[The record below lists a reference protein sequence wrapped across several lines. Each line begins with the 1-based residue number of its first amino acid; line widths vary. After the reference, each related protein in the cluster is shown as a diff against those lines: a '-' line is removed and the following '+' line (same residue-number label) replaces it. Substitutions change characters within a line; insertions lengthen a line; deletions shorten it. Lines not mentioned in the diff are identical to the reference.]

1 VYGDHCAWQIHSTV
15 GIKSPRRCA
24 RQAPIKKR
32 DRIARLLGP
41 ETDTVSNDRQSFKDA
56 PARKYHSEAK
66 HKKQCGSYLNSST
79 RVLII
84 QKCSPTATND
94 RPETTSTDGSSNQ
107 GRLQNQAGSSLQAKT
122 HSNSNSWRIAVFTIT
137 VQLVRLII
145 ASGFTAGA
153 GCNRRK
159 NGRRDQVYQ
168 LI

>member
-1 VYGDHCAWQIHSTV
+1 MYGDHCAWQIHSTV

-94 RPETTSTDGSSNQ
+94 RPETTSTDGMDHLT
-107 GRLQNQAGSSLQAKT
+107 RLPNQAET
-122 HSNSNSWRIAVFTIT
+122 HSSNSWRIHIT
-137 VQLVRLII
+137 VQLVRLMIPI
-145 ASGFTAGA
+145 PSGFTAGA

-159 NGRRDQVYQ
+159 NWGVVIRCTTN
-168 LI
+168 